1 MTKKLFIIST
11 IYLFFFSI
19 CCRADGVADAI
30 KLAKQAESQ
39 NDYPTAIRCYSKLIK
54 ESQEN
59 RKADTVLCRG
69 LLAGGN
75 CCANSNR
82 YIEALQFYTL
92 AIEQAEKCNKFGTK
106 LSCLNNIGSVYAL
119 FNDYERAAHYY
130 EEAYGLALKRRDDK
144 MLSILTINLV
154 KIYSQLGK
162 TTKAK
167 EFLNLQMTYPQA
179 NRFVNQYYILRNQGI
194 IAKTEHNYTLAN
206 SFFEQA
212 KETVMRHGLEKDD
225 LADIL
230 IEMGDMKRQQ
240 GQSNDAISEFK
251 SAVTVARSGNFLFQ
265 LQEAYKKLADTY
277 KALDKKD
284 SAEHYQSLYAD
295 LSDSIF
301 NQRLFNNAKNK
312 LYKYEDR
319 VNEEH
324 IGFLEDTIGGMA
336 VLISTAVAFLLLV
349 LYHNRKLHAAH
360 KLLIVKNEE
369 LIRQAK
375 ENRMLREESK
385 MNADADGCTAHKTN
399 DNGGDDTTLLTEEKR
414 SALVKDILT
423 VMDCTETISNP
434 DFNLNT
440 LSKMVGSNSK
450 YVSLAI
456 KDTYK
461 KNFKTFLNE
470 YRIREASI
478 RLADKENYGMLTIS
492 AIGESVGFTSTNGFI
507 IAFKKIVGMTPS
519 VYKRLK
525 NEE

>member
-1 MTKKLFIIST
+1 M
-11 IYLFFFSI
+11 
-19 CCRADGVADAI
+19 
-30 KLAKQAESQ
+30 
-39 NDYPTAIRCYSKLIK
+39 
-54 ESQEN
+54 
-59 RKADTVLCRG
+59 
-69 LLAGGN
+69 
-75 CCANSNR
+75 
-82 YIEALQFYTL
+82 
-92 AIEQAEKCNKFGTK
+92 
-106 LSCLNNIGSVYAL
+106 
-119 FNDYERAAHYY
+119 
-130 EEAYGLALKRRDDK
+130 
-144 MLSILTINLV
+144 
-154 KIYSQLGK
+154 
-162 TTKAK
+162 
-167 EFLNLQMTYPQA
+167 
-179 NRFVNQYYILRNQGI
+179 
-194 IAKTEHNYTLAN
+194 
-206 SFFEQA
+206 
-212 KETVMRHGLEKDD
+212 
-225 LADIL
+225 
-230 IEMGDMKRQQ
+230 
-240 GQSNDAISEFK
+240 
-251 SAVTVARSGNFLFQ
+251 
-265 LQEAYKKLADTY
+265 
-277 KALDKKD
+277 
-284 SAEHYQSLYAD
+284 
-295 LSDSIF
+295 SDSIF

-423 VMDCTETISNP
+423 VMDRTETISNP